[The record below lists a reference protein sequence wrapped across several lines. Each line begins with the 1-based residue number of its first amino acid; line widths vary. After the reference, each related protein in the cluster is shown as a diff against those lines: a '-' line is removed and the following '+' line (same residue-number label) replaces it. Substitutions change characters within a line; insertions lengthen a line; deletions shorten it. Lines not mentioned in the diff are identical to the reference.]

1 MMMARITFS
10 QERLDRLR
18 NFRRR
23 TWSVVAAC
31 LVLRIAGGS
40 LGIQAS
46 TPVEAAEDSAVC
58 PVHLENFS

>member
-1 MMMARITFS
+1 MTMAGITFS
-10 QERLDRLR
+10 QERRDRLR
-18 NFRRR
+18 SFRRR

-31 LVLRIAGGS
+31 LVLRIVGGS

-46 TPVEAAEDSAVC
+46 TPVEAAEEVAVC